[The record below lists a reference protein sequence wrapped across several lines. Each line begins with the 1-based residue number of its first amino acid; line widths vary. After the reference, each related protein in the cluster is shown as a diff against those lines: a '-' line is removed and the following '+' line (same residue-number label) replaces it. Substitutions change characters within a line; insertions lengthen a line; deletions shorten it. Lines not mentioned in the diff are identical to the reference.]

1 MMKVKFSEVA
11 SQEESAS
18 EMVCLGIQ
26 IVSSEQRWSC
36 LIGPKRG
43 KIHIH
48 HADFY
53 CAIILLHHHG
63 KMSYTQLSPSPTPQP
78 TLSPAEYHRLYSIE
92 TSLQILMKIGGA
104 ISCISSFLL
113 AKHILKKKWADISLT
128 SMVLL
133 GISVVDMIASF
144 FGPFMGLW
152 MAGEGVLLIRSGP
165 LLAGNTQTCT
175 AQGFIIYFSRTY
187 FVTAYA
193 GLGALCE

>member
-1 MMKVKFSEVA
+1 
-11 SQEESAS
+11 
-18 EMVCLGIQ
+18 
-26 IVSSEQRWSC
+26 
-36 LIGPKRG
+36 
-43 KIHIH
+43 
-48 HADFY
+48 
-53 CAIILLHHHG
+53 
-63 KMSYTQLSPSPTPQP
+63 MSYNTQLSPSPTPQP
-78 TLSPAEYHRLYSIE
+78 TLSPRGPGSIE
-92 TSLQILMKIGGA
+92 IEVSLQILWKIGGA
-104 ISCISSFLL
+104 ISFISSFLL

-133 GISVVDMIASF
+133 GISVMNMIESF

-175 AQGFIIYFSRTY
+175 FQGFIYNFTITY